1 MAYMK
6 DPSVDEDADS
16 GVAVVRNS
24 TKFGPL
30 SVSWRWMSVCGAFGN
45 GKDTS
50 IGACGASPL
59 AAFVVI
65 ALYSLGTVVRMIK
78 RL

>member
-1 MAYMK
+1 MAYTK
-6 DPSVDEDADS
+6 DPSVDDEADS

-30 SVSWRWMSVCGAFGN
+30 SVSWRWMFVCGAFGN

-50 IGACGASPL
+50 IGACGAL
-59 AAFVVI
+59 QLVAVVI
-65 ALYSLGTVVRMIK
+65 IA
-78 RL
+78 